1 MRAMLGGVKYPM
13 LGMLLRKAREASG
26 LDQNAVAREL
36 GLGQQAISTWERGAS
51 RPRAS
56 QLPQLSQLLDLDLA
70 TVRAAGE
77 YDAPTTPAGQPRP
90 GVLPFEQLSA
100 EAFEAFVRDLY
111 RGLHP
116 TWEVTR
122 NGSSGYKQFGVD
134 VFATGDFE
142 RIGIQC
148 KHEKRFG
155 PVDIK
160 KAVED
165 VQPKAG
171 TTSGLIALSRP
182 TATPEARLELLE
194 HPKWALWDGEDL
206 TARMRDLS
214 KETQL
219 RLIDAYFPRLR
230 ELFLGISDPSPWLAV
245 AEYEPALAGRLGYDK
260 QFGLVGREG
269 ELQRLSQFVADH
281 EQIVLVVGRGGIGK
295 TRLLTE
301 LAHAESARQVRFAS
315 RGPITA
321 EMFDLLPEGAPVVVL
336 DDALSLGST
345 AESLVAGIRAVRPDA
360 TIVLSVRPNREDE
373 LLSRLSIAAVSA
385 SKIKVEVKELQ
396 LPQAEELARAALGET
411 ASPTTV
417 EQLGLVGYDCP
428 LLIVI
433 GAHLIKEGHLAP
445 AQLYGKPHLREEIL
459 THFADVTTRGSHG
472 EKQRAVLDAI
482 ASIQPA
488 RLDDADSLGALTA
501 LSEQPQH
508 VVLRTLDELEDLGVV
523 MRRGQSVRVV
533 PDLLGEAV
541 LERAL
546 VSRGGIDT
554 GWSAR
559 IAQIVR
565 GSALTNAIRN
575 VSLLDW
581 YRRGEQDSHLGESLW
596 ASLKLLIIEM
606 SNSERQSVINGI
618 DAVAAVY
625 ADNAMDL
632 AEHIIKNPAPDEE
645 HAIARIWGGNPY
657 ITAEDTNQ
665 TLTDLIRNASYDPD
679 QLERGMELLLGIG
692 RNDTRPEHQ
701 NPGHALRVLREL
713 GEYHPQRPVSFNG
726 RYIEIIGRW
735 LADSDRVDDRRTL
748 LSLLK
753 NALSTEV
760 TVTRA
765 KGISLELIRHSI
777 IRDVTE
783 PLRRQS
789 VELAGQHLRSEPRTA
804 LAAIDV
810 LEEALRTAGRD
821 AAITPEVKVVFD
833 SLSEVLADPT
843 TPASIRL
850 SAMQALSWPAK
861 YGSGERRDQARAAR
875 RQLVVDA
882 DYKITRLLRPGWAVD
897 DDDEGEE
904 EEPNLSRYQRS
915 VEASQRVIDE
925 VVGQWSKTLTD
936 QEVLERLHQLMRDE
950 QGASGS
956 FLSPDHFLIRLF
968 EARPAMAGAA
978 LANPTLGD
986 DALMATQRI
995 ALMTLLEGKDPVAVA
1010 AASSFMG
1017 LGAAGANLIATAIT
1031 NIRGKALSDD
1041 QKLVVLQLAALD
1053 DETITSRLLGAAR
1066 WWQPEDQDLVLEL
1079 VLTAQVDRDSKLAE
1093 VAAELLADGRIVSWS
1108 ELRGSDRDLL
1118 LGRFAM
1124 TPSLDSYDFARLLN
1138 MQIRE
1143 DPASAL
1149 HLLQKRVDNAVDKEL
1164 SYEALPHR
1172 WSEELA
1178 FRSSDYF
1185 PTALSELAE
1194 WLLNAE
1200 SWQRTMHGTR
1210 LFKQVA
1216 GPFDA
1221 EVLAVFL
1228 DLLRTKEERRIRLV
1242 EDLLQYASRR
1252 FVLENATFVE
1262 EAIKITQDLTPDT
1275 RRRVFH
1281 GLHSPTLYGS
1291 YSRSVGQDDPVEIA
1305 IRDGASEIAKNH
1317 PEGSPVRSFYED
1329 VARRASERLVEERDD
1344 DQSLRETRRW

>member
-1 MRAMLGGVKYPM
+1 MLATVKYVT
-13 LGMLLRKAREASG
+13 LGTLIRKAREAAG

-51 RPRAS
+51 RPRGS
-56 QLPQLSQLLDLDLA
+56 QLPELGKLLDLDVAAL
-70 TVRAAGE
+70 RAAGE

-90 GVLPFEQLSA
+90 GVLPFEQLTD

-116 TWEVTR
+116 SWEVTR
-122 NGSSGYKQFGVD
+122 NGSTGYKQFGVD
-134 VFATGDFE
+134 VFATGE
-142 RIGIQC
+142 GKRIGIQC

-155 PVDIK
+155 PVDINK
-160 KAVED
+160 VVED
-165 VQPKAG
+165 VLPKAG

-182 TATPEARLELLE
+182 TATPEARLEMLK
-194 HPKWALWDGEDL
+194 HPGWGLWDGEDL

-230 ELFLGISDPSPWLAV
+230 ELFHGISDPSPWLPV

-269 ELQRLSQFVADH
+269 ELQRLSQLVAEH

-336 DDALSLGST
+336 DDALSLGSS
-345 AESLVAGIRAVRPDA
+345 AESLVAGIRGARPDA
-360 TIVLSVRPNREDE
+360 TIILSVRPNREDE
-373 LLSRLSIAAVSA
+373 LLTKLSIASASA
-385 SKIKVEVKELQ
+385 SKVRVEVAELQ
-396 LPQAEELARAALGET
+396 LAQAEELARAALGET
-411 ASPTTV
+411 ASSRTV

-428 LLIVI
+428 LIIVI
-433 GAHLIKEGHLAP
+433 GAHLIKEGHLAA
-445 AQLYGKPHLREEIL
+445 AQLSGKAHLREEIL
-459 THFADVTTRGSHG
+459 THFADVVTRGSQG
-472 EKQRAVLDAI
+472 EKQRAVLDAV
-482 ASIQPA
+482 ASVQPA
-488 RLDDADSLGALTA
+488 RLDEAESIGALTA

-508 VVLRTLDELEDLGVV
+508 VVVRTLDELEDLGVV

-533 PDLLGEAV
+533 PDLLGEAI

-546 VSRGGIDT
+546 VSRSGRDT

-559 IAQIVR
+559 IAALAR
-565 GSALTNAIRN
+565 GGALTNAIRN
-575 VSLLDW
+575 VSLIDW
-581 YRRGEQDSHLGESLW
+581 YRRGDQDSHLGKALWTSLNN
-596 ASLKLLIIEM
+596 LILEL
-606 SNSERQSVINGI
+606 SNSERQNVIKGI
-618 DAVAAVY
+618 EAVAAVH
-625 ADNAMDL
+625 AETAMNL
-632 AEHIIKNPAPDEE
+632 AEHMINNPAPDEE
-645 HAIARIWGGNPY
+645 HTIARIWGGNPY
-657 ITAEDTNQ
+657 ITAESTNHV
-665 TLTDLIRNASYDPD
+665 LTDLIRNASYDPD
-679 QLERGMELLLGIG
+679 QLERGMALLLDIG

-701 NPGHALRVLREL
+701 NPGHAIRVLREL
-713 GEYHPQRPVSFNG
+713 GEYHPQRPVSFNS

-735 LADSDRVDDRRTL
+735 LAEPNRGKDHRTL

-765 KGISLELIRHSI
+765 KGISLELVRHNI
-777 IRDVTE
+777 NPEVAE
-783 PLRRQS
+783 PLRRQA
-789 VELAGQHLRSEPRTA
+789 VELSAQHLRSEPRTA
-804 LAAIDV
+804 FAAIDV

-821 AAITPEVKVVFD
+821 PVLTPEVERIFGV
-833 SLSEVLADPT
+833 LGEVLADPT
-843 TPASIRL
+843 IPASVRL
-850 SAMQALSWPAK
+850 SAMRALSWQAN
-861 YGSGERRDQARAAR
+861 YGSGDRRDQARAVR

-882 DYKITRLLRPGWAVD
+882 DYRITRLLRPGWAVD
-897 DDDEGEE
+897 DDDEAEE
-904 EEPNLSRYQRS
+904 EDPNVSRYQCS
-915 VEASQRVIDE
+915 VESSQRVIDE
-925 VVGQWSKTLTD
+925 VVEQWSKTLTD
-936 QEVLERLHQLMRDE
+936 QEVLEHLHQLMRDE
-950 QGASGS
+950 QSASGS

-968 EARPAMAGAA
+968 DARPKMARAA

-986 DALMATQRI
+986 DALLATQRI
-995 ALMTLLEGKDPVAVA
+995 ALMTLWEGNEPLAGA
-1010 AASSFMG
+1010 AASGFMG
-1017 LGAAGANLIATAIT
+1017 MGAAGANFIATAIT
-1031 NIRGKALSDD
+1031 NMRGEALSDD

-1079 VLTAQVDRDSKLAE
+1079 VLSAPVDRDSKLAE
-1093 VAAELLADGRIVSWS
+1093 VVAELLVDGRIVSWS
-1108 ELRGSDRDLL
+1108 GLRGSDRDMLL
-1118 LGRFAM
+1118 RRFAM

-1138 MQIRE
+1138 MHIRE

-1149 HLLQKRVDNAVDKEL
+1149 RLLQERVDNAVDKEL

-1178 FRSSDYF
+1178 FRASDYF

-1194 WLLNAE
+1194 WLLDAE

-1228 DLLRTKEERRIRLV
+1228 DLLRTKEELRIRLV

-1262 EAIKITQDLTPDT
+1262 EAIKIAQDLTPDT

-1291 YSRSVGQDDPVEIA
+1291 YSRAVGQDDPVEIA
-1305 IRDGASEIAKNH
+1305 IRDGASEIAKHH

-1344 DQSLRETRRW
+1344 DQTLRETRRW